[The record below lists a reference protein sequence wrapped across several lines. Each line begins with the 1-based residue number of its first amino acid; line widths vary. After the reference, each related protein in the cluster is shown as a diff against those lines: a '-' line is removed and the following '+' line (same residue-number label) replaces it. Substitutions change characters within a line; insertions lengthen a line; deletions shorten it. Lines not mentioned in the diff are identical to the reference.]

1 MAISETA
8 NLLKNQ
14 ASTAIK
20 EKLLNL
26 NQLRKDG
33 DDDTVN
39 GASDTRAAASEAI
52 RSVNDPA
59 EQFDTFL
66 RLLTAQ
72 IENQDPLAPLDSTQ
86 FVQQL
91 ATFSGLELQATSN
104 NTLNNIEALLTRQI
118 ALIDAQNSQ
127 SAKSAIAK
135 SL

>member
-86 FVQQL
+86 FVQQ
-91 ATFSGLELQATSN
+91 
-104 NTLNNIEALLTRQI
+104 
-118 ALIDAQNSQ
+118 
-127 SAKSAIAK
+127 
-135 SL
+135 